1 MWIMGQSV
9 PFSKFVDDTRMAG
22 MADTPERCSAIQRD
36 LDSLEKWADRNLMKN
51 SLKGIAK
58 PCT

>member
-36 LDSLEKWADRNLMKN
+36 LDSLEKWAH
-51 SLKGIAK
+51 
-58 PCT
+58 